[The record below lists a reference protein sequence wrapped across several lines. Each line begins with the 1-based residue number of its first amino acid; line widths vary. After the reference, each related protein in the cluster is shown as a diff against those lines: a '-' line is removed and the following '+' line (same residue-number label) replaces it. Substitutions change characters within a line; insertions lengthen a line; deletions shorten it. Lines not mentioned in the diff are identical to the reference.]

1 MKTPGTFASVL
12 HPSYILFDGAFWSC
26 GSKMRS
32 LSLLQEFVFSR
43 SLFVFAGA
51 GYLYP
56 YSGLK
61 IEGAHN
67 LCRKRGTVKLI
78 RNGTRL

>member
-12 HPSYILFDGAFWSC
+12 HPPYVLFDDAFWSC

-32 LSLLQEFVFSR
+32 LSLLEEFVFSR
-43 SLFVFAGA
+43 SLFVFAGP

-56 YSGLK
+56 YFWAK
-61 IEGAHN
+61 N
-67 LCRKRGTVKLI
+67 
-78 RNGTRL
+78 